1 MTSPLRRPYNAGD
14 RGVFG
19 ASSMQHSDDV
29 TLLIRAWQGGESG
42 ALEKLLPVVYA
53 DLRAMA
59 ARLLAGE
66 SASTLQPTELLH
78 DTLLKVL
85 RVDALR
91 IVDRRHF
98 FSAFARLMRH
108 LLVDRVREARA
119 EKRGGDWQRVDLIEA
134 IDLPLPQDVDIER
147 LHVAIDDLDQVEPR
161 LARIV
166 ELRYFV
172 GLTMQDIAKALEVD
186 ERTVYRGWAVARS
199 WLHAQMAP

>member
-1 MTSPLRRPYNAGD
+1 
-14 RGVFG
+14 
-19 ASSMQHSDDV
+19 MQHSDDV

-91 IVDRRHF
+91 IVDRQHF

-134 IDLPLPQDVDIER
+134 IDLPLPQDMDIER
-147 LHVAIDDLDQVEPR
+147 LHVAIDDLDQVDAR

-199 WLHAQMAP
+199 WLQTQMAP

>member
-1 MTSPLRRPYNAGD
+1 
-14 RGVFG
+14 
-19 ASSMQHSDDV
+19 MQQNGDV
-29 TLLIRAWQGGESG
+29 TMLIRAWQGGEAG
-42 ALEKLLPVVYA
+42 ALDRLLPLVYA

-59 ARLLAGE
+59 ARLLAGD
-66 SASTLQPTELLH
+66 SATTLQPTELLH

-85 RVDALR
+85 RVEPLR
-91 IVDRRHF
+91 IVDRQHF

-108 LLVDRVREARA
+108 LIIDRIREIRA
-119 EKRGGDWQRVDLIEA
+119 EKRSGDLERVDLFEL
-134 IDLPLPQDVDIER
+134 IDLPLPHDLDIEK
-147 LHVAIDDLDQVEPR
+147 LHAAIDDLDLEEPR

-199 WLHAQMAP
+199 WLQTQMAP